1 MSDTPPKSK
10 DTLSLCHS
18 FPYSISYLNKVS
30 SSDQFLVVFGCWDKH
45 HPQGK
50 VEYKARLI
58 LEALY
63 SMRDIKLSSHL
74 LTRVEI

>member
-1 MSDTPPKSK
+1 MPQFPLFYPLFEQGQFPWL
-10 DTLSLCHS
+10 LS
-18 FPYSISYLNKVS
+18 
-30 SSDQFLVVFGCWDKH
+30 GCWDKH

-50 VEYKARLI
+50 VEYKARSI

-74 LTRVEI
+74 LTRAEI